1 VATAFALQ
9 NAFPETSGVT
19 IQGVVL
25 QAPGGQPIKK
35 ANLQF
40 RPGGLTD
47 GQYTATTDTEGGFK
61 IDSIK
66 AGRYRVTVDHAG
78 FVKAARGHSISL
90 LLLPGQDKTDLV
102 FHMKPA
108 AVITGKVVDLDGDPM
123 RSVTVSALRV
133 GSAVRWAGFHDSI
146 TNDLGEYRISDLQ
159 EGRYTIQALPPQEI
173 TQILAVSGK
182 TFFVG
187 GDSTNVYAGSKAF
200 VKTPDFLFLLPA
212 PPG

>member
-1 VATAFALQ
+1 
-9 NAFPETSGVT
+9 
-19 IQGVVL
+19 
-25 QAPGGQPIKK
+25 
-35 ANLQF
+35 
-40 RPGGLTD
+40 
-47 GQYTATTDTEGGFK
+47 
-61 IDSIK
+61 
-66 AGRYRVTVDHAG
+66 
-78 FVKAARGHSISL
+78 
-90 LLLPGQDKTDLV
+90 
-102 FHMKPA
+102 MKPA

-200 VKTPDFLFLLPA
+200 VKTSDFLFLLPA